1 MKDLHHTI
9 SCVAAAVLLTAGFLP
24 NASAVSA
31 PVAAIGDYTHEGFAP
46 VRGESFSIPVHV
58 NDPANVKELKVEIRS
73 SDDDLIRMLSQEEIM
88 PDTTDYVV
96 KWDGRDDAGNIVPD
110 EAYSPVVIVT
120 TQSDGIVTI
129 AAQDSSGGEE
139 VYDFEKNIRPGVIE
153 YSLPEASRM
162 LVRSGIKNG
171 PMLRTLI
178 DWEPRTAGFHAERWN
193 GRDKD
198 DVIAIEQNPDVGY
211 LIVGFE
217 LPHHSI
223 ITHGNDSER
232 YRHYRERHNWPLR
245 QTGTEKHALERNGR
259 VLRQEAYQ
267 PVLQQKSPRID
278 VSLLS
283 AGTRLPLQRVK
294 VLEEMLTEV
303 KLHPLDE
310 IYLDQERYEISFFV
324 DNAFIAEEEQG
335 FVPYTWRW
343 SPGRLGI
350 KPGEH
355 LLTVNV
361 SGYNGQVGVKNIKF
375 SVAGDIDEIAG
386 VDP

>member
-1 MKDLHHTI
+1 MKDLRHTI
-9 SCVAAAVLLTAGFLP
+9 THILVATLLLIGLLP
-24 NASAVSA
+24 GASADSS
-31 PVAAIGDYTHEGFAP
+31 PVAEIGAYSRESFAP
-46 VRGESFSIPVHV
+46 VRGENFSIPVHV
-58 NDPANVKELKVEIRS
+58 NDPAKIKALKVEIRS
-73 SDDDLIRMLSQEEIM
+73 SDEDLMRTLTLAEIS

-96 KWDGRDDAGNIVPD
+96 KWDGKDDANNIVPD
-110 EAYSPVVIVT
+110 EAYTPVVMVT
-120 TQSDGIVTI
+120 TQLNEIVTI
-129 AAQDSSGGEE
+129 SAQGSSGGEE
-139 VYDFEKNIRPGVIE
+139 LLDFDKTVRPGVIE
-153 YSLPEASRM
+153 YTLPAAGRM
-162 LVRSGIKNG
+162 LVRCGIKNG

-211 LIVGFE
+211 LIVGYE

-223 ITHGNDSER
+223 ITHGNNSES
-232 YRHYRERHNWPLR
+232 YRHYRERHNWPLKQVGIEQR
-245 QTGTEKHALERNGR
+245 VLERNGR

-267 PVLQQKSPRID
+267 AVLQQKSPRID

-283 AGTRLPLQRVK
+283 AGTRQPVQRVK
-294 VLEEMLTEV
+294 ALEEMLTEV

-324 DNAFIAEEEQG
+324 DHAFIAEEEQG
-335 FVPYTWRW
+335 YAPFTWRW

-375 SVAGDIDEIAG
+375 SVVGDVDEVAG
-386 VDP
+386 VEP

>member
-1 MKDLHHTI
+1 MKDIYFTFLRIAATMLTLLL
-9 SCVAAAVLLTAGFLP
+9 SSYAAA
-24 NASAVSA
+24 A
-31 PVAAIGDYTHEGFAP
+31 PVAAIGDYPSDSFAP
-46 VRGESFSIPVHV
+46 ARGESFSIPVRV
-58 NDPANVKELKVEIRS
+58 NDPAKLKTLKVEIRS
-73 SDDDLIRMLSQEEIM
+73 SDDDLMRTLRLADISPE
-88 PDTTDYVV
+88 TTDYVV
-96 KWDGRDDAGNIVPD
+96 KWDGRDDANNIVPD

-120 TQSDGIVTI
+120 IQSDEIVTI
-129 AAQDSSGGEE
+129 AAQGSSGGEE
-139 VYDFEKNIRPGVIE
+139 LYDFEKIIRPGVIE
-153 YSLPEASRM
+153 YSLPAASRM

-198 DVIAIEQNPDVGY
+198 DVIAIEQNPGVGY
-211 LIVGFE
+211 LIVGYE

-223 ITHGNDSER
+223 ITHGNNSES
-232 YRHYRERHNWPLR
+232 YREYRERHNWPLKQAGIEQR
-245 QTGTEKHALERNGR
+245 ALERNGR

-283 AGTRLPLQRVK
+283 AGTRQPVQHVK
-294 VLEEMLTEV
+294 ALEEMLTEV
-303 KLHPLDE
+303 KLHSLDE

-324 DNAFIAEEEQG
+324 DHAFIAEEEQG
-335 FVPYTWRW
+335 YVPFTWRW

-361 SGYNGQVGVKNIKF
+361 SGYNGQVGVRNIRF
-375 SVAGDIDEIAG
+375 SVVGDGDEIAG